1 MEARAGE
8 QNATR
13 QLIVN
18 ADDFGRSRGISAG
31 IREAHLRGIVTSTTV
46 MTTFPGA
53 GEDVGQAADECP
65 ALGIGVHLCLTAG
78 RPVLPADQIPSLVA
92 ADGGFPRRDVQLG
105 RLGELAA
112 GELRTELRAQIE
124 LVLALG
130 GRVDHLDSHHH
141 ATYLHP
147 TPLGIM
153 LDLAREYG
161 LPVRNPIPRGGLRTA
176 VAAGLAPPGT
186 TVEEADALE
195 AIVRGQLTA
204 TGTPHPD
211 TLVPSCYGTG
221 VGQEQMLAILDNL
234 PGGVSEIMCHP
245 GHYDESLAST
255 YNAQRERELHALTD
269 PQVRDRIDALGI
281 DLITFGDLAFDRG
294 YQQR

>member
-8 QNATR
+8 QNAKR

-18 ADDFGRSRGISAG
+18 ADDYGRSRGISAG
-31 IREAHLRGIVTSTTV
+31 IREAHLSGIVTSTTV
-46 MTTFPGA
+46 MITFLGA
-53 GEDVGQAADECP
+53 GDDVGQAAHECP

-78 RPVLPADQIPSLVA
+78 RPVLPADQIPSLLA
-92 ADGGFPRRDVQLG
+92 ADGDFPRRDVQLG

-112 GELRTELRAQIE
+112 GELRAELRAQIE

-130 GRVDHLDSHHH
+130 GRIDHLDSHHH

-186 TVEEADALE
+186 TVEATDALE
-195 AIVRGQLTA
+195 AVVRRQLMA
-204 TGTPHPD
+204 TDTPHPMTFIASFYD
-211 TLVPSCYGTG
+211 AGAG
-221 VGQEQMLAILDNL
+221 RDEMLAILDDL
-234 PGGVSEIMCHP
+234 PVGVSEIMCHP
-245 GHYDESLAST
+245 GHYDESLASA

-269 PQVRDRIDALGI
+269 PQVRGRIDALGI